1 MLKKKKD
8 PRPVPQFCSDVMWG
22 CLTPEYLGKY
32 DSNLQ
37 HRGLCWIRVL
47 QTIAV
52 NSKLEPSKLG
62 PLMDLF
68 ADLDV
73 DSCLFTV
80 FLQNF
85 YPNQADALPL
95 LPFFVFCSFVSGREE
110 LL

>member
-1 MLKKKKD
+1 MPLK
-8 PRPVPQFCSDVMWG
+8 
-22 CLTPEYLGKY
+22 YLVKY

-37 HRGLCWIRVL
+37 HHGLCWIRVL

-52 NSKLEPSKLG
+52 NSKFEPSKLG

-73 DSCLFTV
+73 DSCQFTV

-85 YPNQADALPL
+85 YSNQADALPL
-95 LPFFVFCSFVSGREE
+95 LPVLFVSGREE